1 MNRVGRLFRRDRRG
15 LRASYQTS
23 ASRAL
28 QTPTDAHQ
36 ASRTELW
43 RRTGS
48 RRHQSSSKL
57 GGRCGPTEAAYL
69 GTQYGTACRALATA
83 GERHQPAGLSNA
95 ALHASEQNSYIRP
108 SRSDVN
114 APPGFVQPGAAQFPL
129 WSWFRGDDTVEVR
142 SELRSRL
149 LLGDVELVVT
159 LGVVAHGLDCTLG
172 AGRLPCAARRS
183 RRARHGRETDIE
195 DRKSRVAIP
204 TDGRRWLSWPDDSP
218 TITPAMRARV
228 LEVFGE
234 EYQR

>member
-1 MNRVGRLFRRDRRG
+1 MRANRSGIPWHTIRHSVSRARDGGRAASAGGTLERG
-15 LRASYQTS
+15 PARLRAELVHP
-23 ASRAL
+23 AVALRRERA
-28 QTPTDAHQ
+28 AGVR
-36 ASRTELW
+36 AA
-43 RRTGS
+43 RR
-48 RRHQSSSKL
+48 
-57 GGRCGPTEAAYL
+57 
-69 GTQYGTACRALATA
+69 RAV
-83 GERHQPAGLSNA
+83 PALV
-95 ALHASEQNSYIRP
+95 L
-108 SRSDVN
+108 V
-114 APPGFVQPGAAQFPL
+114 L
-129 WSWFRGDDTVEVR
+129 GDDTVEAR